1 MARYEM
7 SDGMIVDTNN
17 ASARWKEAADF
28 DGRNHIS
35 RATCSQ
41 WDHETLYRSRRG
53 RYYIEHSSQWEGS
66 VPNAEWV
73 SNEEATRWL
82 LKMGHDLPE
91 DLKEMADRLLD

>member
-7 SDGMIVDTNN
+7 SDGMIVDTDN

-35 RATCSQ
+35 RATGSQ

-53 RYYIEHSSQWEGS
+53 RYYIEQCSQREGC

-73 SNEEATRWL
+73 SNEGAARWL

-91 DLKEMADRLLD
+91 DLKGMADRLLD